1 MGLITPG
8 ISPGAGGVT
17 TAASLDAALTAARAS
32 ASSGDLYED
41 TSTGIVYA
49 YLDEGGGMLIPTFA
63 SNVISEYISNAIGD
77 GKAYVQTSDTEA
89 DFVARGF
96 TVQEAGAGG
105 DVSKLADA
113 DCVITTG
120 GTVAGSSASIRF
132 APTTMPSRLAIMAR
146 ISSYTDDGTNTVRF
160 VVRDGTKDFRIGFEA
175 SNTLTLQSNG
185 TEVGGG
191 RVTTDGNAFWVL
203 CMIDLSSANGVQYL
217 VNLSDPTRQMR
228 ASVQSDLSAN
238 ATELLMLGVGLSANA
253 TTAVVNTKEVHF
265 LEVSAP

>member
-1 MGLITPG
+1 MGFITPG
-8 ISPGAGGVT
+8 ISPGAGGAT

-41 TSTGIVYA
+41 TSTGIVYS
-49 YLDEGGGMLIPTFA
+49 YLDEGPGLLVPA
-63 SNVISEYISNAIGD
+63 SVFDVIDGYISNATGD
-77 GKAYVQTSDTEA
+77 AYVQTSDAEA
-89 DFVARGF
+89 DFTGRGW
-96 TVQEAGAGG
+96 TTQEAGTGS
-105 DVSKLADA
+105 VSKTADN

-120 GTVAGSSASIRF
+120 GTGAGASASIRF
-132 APTTMPSRLAIMAR
+132 APTTFPSRLAILAR

-160 VVRDGTKDFRIGFEA
+160 IVRDGTKDFRLGFEA
-175 SNTLTLQSNG
+175 SNVLTLQSDG
-185 TEVGGG
+185 TEVGSG
-191 RVTTDGNAFWVL
+191 RVTTDGSAFWVL

-228 ASVQSDLSAN
+228 SSVQSDLSAN

-253 TTAVVNTKEVHF
+253 ATAVVNTKEVHM